1 MPVDPVL
8 EEPVRR
14 VRRVRPG
21 VDATPAFGFPAFL
34 VGDPP
39 PGALQVTQLHALQE
53 AQQQQARRT

>member
-1 MPVDPVL
+1 ML

-14 VRRVRPG
+14 VRLLRPG

-53 AQQQQARRT
+53 AQQQQTRRT